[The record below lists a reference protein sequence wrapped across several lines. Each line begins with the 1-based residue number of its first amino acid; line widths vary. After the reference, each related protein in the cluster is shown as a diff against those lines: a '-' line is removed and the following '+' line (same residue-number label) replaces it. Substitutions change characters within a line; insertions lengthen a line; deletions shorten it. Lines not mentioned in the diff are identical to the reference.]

1 MNIKEYK
8 SELGKLYQQ
17 KHEEAPL
24 RQIVAGIY
32 SLFEYYISCGD
43 KLPISISANEYKF
56 TSSTQIVRLID
67 QMKQRGCIVEYVIDK
82 RPNGDNNFVLTDLM

>member
-24 RQIVAGIY
+24 RKIVAGIY
-32 SLFEYYISCGD
+32 SLFEFYISCGD
-43 KLPISISANEYKF
+43 KLPISVSALGVFHDLTADEIERIILHLSYLGCVVEHSIEKQTNGKF
-56 TSSTQIVRLID
+56 VLID
-67 QMKQRGCIVEYVIDK
+67 IV
-82 RPNGDNNFVLTDLM
+82 